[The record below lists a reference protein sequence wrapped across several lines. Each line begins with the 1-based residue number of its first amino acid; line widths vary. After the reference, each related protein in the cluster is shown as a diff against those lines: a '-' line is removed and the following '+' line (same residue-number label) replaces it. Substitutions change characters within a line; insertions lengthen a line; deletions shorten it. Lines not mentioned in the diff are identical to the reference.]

1 MGMIIEIQNDF
12 FYDAHDEK
20 KETVLNFQE
29 HKLVYFKV
37 FLS

>member
-1 MGMIIEIQNDF
+1 MIIEMHNDF
-12 FYDAHDEK
+12 FYAHNEK
-20 KETVLNFQE
+20 KETVFNFQE